1 MPTINFSKVL
11 AATAC
16 IAGMVPQENYS
27 WPQVCH
33 PQSPPKGTHTKNLF
47 TLNVLSI
54 LKKKVLYECS
64 LGNRVRC
71 SSFSTP
77 QPHYIL
83 PCLLCPG
90 LRHPGHLHRLT
101 PLIQP
106 AKRGAAHHRLWDLV
120 WLTGEALQHQQLQPV
135 GTGNQAVGYGILQP
149 PCHHLPD
156 NTCPPPLLHT
166 ACKQIKKIWSMTCS
180 SFQFLPLTSP
190 YGDALSA
197 HSNPLCLHMHTWPKN
212 T

>member
-1 MPTINFSKVL
+1 MSAAWGTGWDALLFPHLSLTIYCPAYYVL
-11 AATAC
+11 A
-16 IAGMVPQENYS
+16 
-27 WPQVCH
+27 W
-33 PQSPPKGTHTKNLF
+33 GTQDISTGWLH
-47 TLNVLSI
+47 
-54 LKKKVLYECS
+54 
-64 LGNRVRC
+64 
-71 SSFSTP
+71 SSS
-77 QPHYIL
+77 Q
-83 PCLLCPG
+83 
-90 LRHPGHLHRLT
+90 
-101 PLIQP
+101 Q
-106 AKRGAAHHRLWDLV
+106 KRGAAHHRLWHLV

-197 HSNPLCLHMHTWPKN
+197 HSNPLCLHTHTWPKN